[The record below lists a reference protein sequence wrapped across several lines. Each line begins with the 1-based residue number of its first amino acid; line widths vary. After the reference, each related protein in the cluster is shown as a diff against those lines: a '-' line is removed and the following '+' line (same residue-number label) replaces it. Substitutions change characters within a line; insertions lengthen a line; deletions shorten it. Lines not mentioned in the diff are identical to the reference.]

1 VLDLDRVPAMA
12 GIKNVYA
19 FLNLGLAGLVMAT
32 VAVRFVFPAVSSEGG
47 VLDRQDSAH
56 HFW

>member
-1 VLDLDRVPAMA
+1 MA